1 MNRRSFS
8 GGGTCIGVIGASD
21 VDASTAAVARRVG
34 EEIALRGGVLV
45 CGGLSGVMEA
55 AAEGARSRDGLT
67 IGILPGRRA
76 HEANRFISVAV
87 VTGLGEARNAI
98 IAHTSQAV
106 IAIGGAYGTLSE
118 IAFCLKLGVPVVG
131 LQTWRLGHEQGD
143 LPDLIRRAHE
153 PAEAVALAFRL
164 LEGKAL

>member
-21 VDASTAAVARRVG
+21 VDASTASLARRVG

-55 AAEGARSRDGLT
+55 AAQGAHSRDGLT

-76 HEANRFISVAV
+76 QEANRFISVAV
-87 VTGLGEARNAI
+87 VTGLGEARNTI

-131 LQTWRLGHEQGD
+131 LQTWRLGHDQGD
-143 LPDLIRRAHE
+143 LPDLIHRAHE
-153 PAEAVALAFRL
+153 PAEAVELAYRL
-164 LEGKAL
+164 LEVARP